1 MKTIH
6 VNIQG
11 RTLLYVANKKR
22 CKISTEEEDLELG
35 H

>member
-1 MKTIH
+1 MKIYR
-6 VNIQG
+6 G
-11 RTLLYVANKKR
+11 GLATLLYVANKKR